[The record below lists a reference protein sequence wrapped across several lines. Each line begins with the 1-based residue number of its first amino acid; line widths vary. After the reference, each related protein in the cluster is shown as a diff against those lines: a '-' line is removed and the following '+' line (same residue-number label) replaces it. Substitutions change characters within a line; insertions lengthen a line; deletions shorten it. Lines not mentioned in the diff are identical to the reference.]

1 MKKSTHS
8 IVEVSDCKVGRL
20 AQTLFVAAL
29 NEDCPT
35 TRRARTINV
44 PPSITDDVTR
54 AKINFQVSCCSQDQA
69 WSRLATIARLA
80 VTLARVITNLD
91 AIKRWNRRLH
101 FQMHCFDRFASLLAP
116 TDVGLVGDHDQQE
129 IRCLKPCAAGHYVIV
144 ELESFNA
151 RWRTR
156 VSVPDDSPI
165 EHSIAIKEDCAP
177 RYVMLSHFVCASF
190 SRG

>member
-1 MKKSTHS
+1 
-8 IVEVSDCKVGRL
+8 
-20 AQTLFVAAL
+20 L

-35 TRRARTINV
+35 TRRARAINV

-91 AIKRWNRRLH
+91 AIKRWQCRLH
-101 FQMHCFDRFASLLAP
+101 FQMHRFDRFTTLFSAS
-116 TDVGLVGDHDQQE
+116 DVGLVGDHDQQE

-156 VSVPDDSPI
+156 VCVPDDSPI
-165 EHSIAIKEDCAP
+165 DYSIAIKEDCAP
-177 RYVMLSHFVCASF
+177 RYFMLSHFVSASF